1 MKIVK
6 KALTFEDVLLVPQYS
21 QVLPKEV
28 SVQSRFSRNISLN
41 IPLVSAAMDTVT
53 EYRTAIMMA
62 RLGGIGVI
70 HKNMDIETQVKQ
82 VKRVKKSE
90 SGVIFD
96 PISVKANTTI
106 KEALLLMSEYH
117 ISGVPVVDESGVLA
131 GILTNRDLR
140 FETDFNKN
148 VGEVMTKTG
157 LITAKKGCT
166 LDDAEEIFSQHK
178 VEKLPIVNESGV
190 LCGLIT
196 IKDLKKRKEYPNAN
210 KDAIGRLRVAAAIG
224 VGQTARA
231 VELAKAGA
239 DALVMDS
246 AHGHTKG
253 IIDTLKEIKALNL
266 GVDVVVGNVANPAA
280 VVDLI
285 NAGADAVKVGIG
297 PGSICTTRIVSGV
310 GVPQITAIDDCV
322 EAAEGSG
329 VPIIADG
336 GIKYSGDIAKALAV
350 GASSV
355 MIGSMFAGCDESPGE
370 LVTFQGRQYKSYRGM
385 GSIGAMTRGSS
396 DRYFQEGT
404 AQDKLVPEGI
414 EGRVPYAGSIK
425 TVIHQLIGGLRSSMG
440 YCGSA
445 NLAEFKQKAEFVE
458 ITAAGLKESHAHDI
472 IITKEAPNYR
482 ING

>member
-157 LITAKKGCT
+157 LITAKRAARLMT
-166 LDDAEEIFSQHK
+166 RRRFSR
-178 VEKLPIVNESGV
+178 N
-190 LCGLIT
+190 T
-196 IKDLKKRKEYPNAN
+196 
-210 KDAIGRLRVAAAIG
+210 RLRSCQLSMKAACFADSSPSKTSKNAKNTLT
-224 VGQTARA
+224 QT
-231 VELAKAGA
+231 KTPSAG
-239 DALVMDS
+239 
-246 AHGHTKG
+246 
-253 IIDTLKEIKALNL
+253 
-266 GVDVVVGNVANPAA
+266 
-280 VVDLI
+280 
-285 NAGADAVKVGIG
+285 
-297 PGSICTTRIVSGV
+297 
-310 GVPQITAIDDCV
+310 
-322 EAAEGSG
+322 
-329 VPIIADG
+329 
-336 GIKYSGDIAKALAV
+336 
-350 GASSV
+350 
-355 MIGSMFAGCDESPGE
+355 
-370 LVTFQGRQYKSYRGM
+370 
-385 GSIGAMTRGSS
+385 
-396 DRYFQEGT
+396 
-404 AQDKLVPEGI
+404 
-414 EGRVPYAGSIK
+414 
-425 TVIHQLIGGLRSSMG
+425 
-440 YCGSA
+440 
-445 NLAEFKQKAEFVE
+445 
-458 ITAAGLKESHAHDI
+458 
-472 IITKEAPNYR
+472 
-482 ING
+482 

>member
-117 ISGVPVVDESGVLA
+117 ISGVPVVDENGVLA

-166 LDDAEEIFSQHK
+166 LDDAEEIFS
-178 VEKLPIVNESGV
+178 
-190 LCGLIT
+190 
-196 IKDLKKRKEYPNAN
+196 
-210 KDAIGRLRVAAAIG
+210 RLA
-224 VGQTARA
+224 
-231 VELAKAGA
+231 
-239 DALVMDS
+239 
-246 AHGHTKG
+246 
-253 IIDTLKEIKALNL
+253 
-266 GVDVVVGNVANPAA
+266 
-280 VVDLI
+280 
-285 NAGADAVKVGIG
+285 
-297 PGSICTTRIVSGV
+297 
-310 GVPQITAIDDCV
+310 
-322 EAAEGSG
+322 
-329 VPIIADG
+329 
-336 GIKYSGDIAKALAV
+336 
-350 GASSV
+350 
-355 MIGSMFAGCDESPGE
+355 
-370 LVTFQGRQYKSYRGM
+370 
-385 GSIGAMTRGSS
+385 
-396 DRYFQEGT
+396 
-404 AQDKLVPEGI
+404 
-414 EGRVPYAGSIK
+414 
-425 TVIHQLIGGLRSSMG
+425 
-440 YCGSA
+440 
-445 NLAEFKQKAEFVE
+445 
-458 ITAAGLKESHAHDI
+458 
-472 IITKEAPNYR
+472 
-482 ING
+482 